1 MNIILFGPPGA
12 GKGTQSKRLEEA
24 MGLVQLS
31 TGDMLRSAVS
41 SGSEV
46 GQKVKSILGT
56 GKLVADNI
64 IVEMISFWIRK
75 PNFKNG
81 FILDGFPRTEPQAE
95 ALSRMLDEKALK
107 IDHVLELA
115 CDGDVLVT
123 RITGRHTCGKCGAG
137 YHDIYQMP
145 KQGGV
150 CDKCGGTRFIRRSDD
165 NEETIGNRLNV
176 YREQTEPLIE
186 YYRNTGLLATI
197 DGEGQMEEVYARL
210 TAAVGL

>member
-1 MNIILFGPPGA
+1 LNIILFGPPGA

-137 YHDIYQMP
+137 YHDIYQIP

-165 NEETIGNRLNV
+165 NEETVRSRLNT
-176 YREQTEPLIE
+176 YQKQTAPILA
-186 YYRNTGLLATI
+186 YYRKKGVLTSLDGMAAI
-197 DGEGQMEEVYARL
+197 DVVTDRL
-210 TAAVGL
+210 KEILKG